1 MSREATVHSN
11 KNTSMEKNLQSGFD
25 DSRLPTNHTP
35 QEDNTVLQHM
45 DQTEGGK
52 PQWLQ
57 GSTLIIIMVALTIVS
72 YLMLLDVSVV
82 STALPAITNEFN
94 SLPDL
99 GWYGAAYQLSNAA
112 LQPLSGKIYTHFTPK
127 WTLLIYFFVF
137 EVGSLICAL
146 ATSSN
151 MLIVGRTIAGMG
163 NSGIP
168 NGCVTIIAGMVPLH
182 KRPALLGIMMGISQL
197 GLASGPLVGG
207 ALTEYTTWRWCFWIN
222 LPIGA
227 IVALLVVFIRIPDPL
242 FKEPSLTVLRTLHKK
257 LDFIGVAG
265 FAGSVIM
272 LLLAIQFGGIR
283 FPWNSPTIIGLFCGS
298 GITFLLWI
306 AWSMKKSDKSLIP
319 LKLMKQRPVWSS
331 CLTYGLTMGS
341 LFTTSYFLPVYFQ
354 GVLGATPLLSGV
366 QLLPNIIPQLL
377 AAVLSGILVTR
388 IGYYIPFSLIGAVFI
403 SVGAGLISTYSPMT
417 PLARR
422 IGFQI
427 ILGTGYGLSLQM
439 PLVAIQNSVQ
449 LHQLPVAVGVLMF
462 CPQLSGALLVSFGNT
477 IFSNSLRNLVPQY
490 APSVNPDIVVAAGAT
505 SLRNAVPPS
514 TLHNVLIA
522 YAKSVDR
529 VYYLGAGCGVAT
541 FFSAWGMGWKNIRR
555 TEKPEPPQA
564 PRPQEQESH
573 ELVRLAKN

>member
-11 KNTSMEKNLQSGFD
+11 KNTSMEKNLQSGFE

-182 KRPALLGIMMGISQL
+182 KRPALLGIMMGS
-197 GLASGPLVGG
+197 
-207 ALTEYTTWRWCFWIN
+207 
-222 LPIGA
+222 A

-555 TEKPEPPQA
+555 TEKPELPQS